1 MRRISRR
8 TGTSST
14 RSPATPPEVLHLG
27 IYIQVPGSHAAGW
40 RHPEAATRAQ
50 DFDLIRRIAL
60 TAERGK
66 FDFVFFADSYG
77 ARPEG
82 HPSMVARFEP
92 LTLLGALAATTSHIG
107 IGATAS
113 TTYCQPFHLARAF
126 ASIDHLSGGRA
137 AWNVVTGSVPGDAVN
152 FGTKAHPAHDDRYA
166 IAEEFVDVVN
176 GLWDGW
182 DDDALVLDKASGR
195 FVDPGGLHPLNHQGA
210 HFSVKGPL
218 NISRSPQGR
227 PVIIQAGSSGV
238 GQALAART
246 ADIVFTS
253 QLMLD
258 SARDFHAGFKA
269 RVAGFGRKP
278 GSVALMPGLVP
289 FIGRT
294 RQEAQD
300 SLARLTDEIPPAT
313 AYGALQHRLGHD
325 VSGYPLDGPV
335 PVLPPSDTLQHHA
348 VMLAEYARRQG
359 MTLRDLYRMVASG
372 MGQLMVCGTPSDI
385 ADTIE
390 EWYRA
395 GAADG
400 FMLMPPW
407 YPGPF
412 DLFVEQVVPDLQ
424 RRGIFR
430 RDYTGTT
437 LRDHLGI
444 PRPAPRRG

>member
-1 MRRISRR
+1 M
-8 TGTSST
+8 
-14 RSPATPPEVLHLG
+14 LHLG

-40 RHPEAATRAQ
+40 RHPEAATQAQ

-82 HPSMVARFEP
+82 HPSMVARLEP
-92 LTLLGALAATTSHIG
+92 LTLLGALAATTSLVG

-126 ASIDHLSGGRA
+126 ASLDHLSGGRA
-137 AWNVVTGSVPGDAVN
+137 AWNVVTGSVPGDAAN
-152 FGTKAHPAHDDRYA
+152 FGTRAHPAHDDRYA
-166 IAEEFVDVVN
+166 MAEEFVDVVK

-182 DDDALVLDKASGR
+182 DDDALIMDKAAGR
-195 FVDPGGLHPLNHQGA
+195 FVDPARLHPLHHRGT
-210 HFSVKGPL
+210 HFAVEGPL

-246 ADIVFTS
+246 ADVVFTS
-253 QLMLD
+253 QLLLD
-258 SARDFHAGFKA
+258 GARDFHAGFKA
-269 RVAGFGRKP
+269 RVAGFGRDP
-278 GSVALMPGLVP
+278 ASVALMPGLVP

-300 SLARLTDEIPPAT
+300 SLARLTEEIPPAT
-313 AYGALQHRLGHD
+313 AFAALKHRLGHD
-325 VSGYPLDGPV
+325 VSDYPLDGPV
-335 PVLPPSDTLQHHA
+335 PALPPSDTLQYHA
-348 VMLAEYARRQG
+348 TLLTDYARRQN
-359 MTLRDLYRMVASG
+359 MTLRDLYKMVASG
-372 MGQLMVCGTPSDI
+372 MGQLMLCGTPTDI
-385 ADTIE
+385 ADRIE

-400 FMLMPPW
+400 FMVMPPW

-412 DLFVEQVVPDLQ
+412 ELFVEHVVPDLQ

-430 RDYTGTT
+430 REYTGST

-444 PRPAPRRG
+444 PRPAPQR